1 VAAAALP
8 PMYGVAKYA
17 ADKAYDATKT
27 AAKAT
32 VDAVSRVGSAA
43 MTPAPAPTTN
53 SQTVIHHHYHQ
64 APGSERTV
72 SALLSNIG
80 SDAARNVGSEVLTG
94 AVLAGSAIVG
104 KSLADRKTKRRQL
117 EAQFHPS

>member
-1 VAAAALP
+1 
-8 PMYGVAKYA
+8 MYGVAKYA

-53 SQTVIHHHYHQ
+53 SQMVIHHHYHQ

>member
-1 VAAAALP
+1 
-8 PMYGVAKYA
+8 MYGVAKYA